1 MHASVK
7 NVALALALAG
17 LSSAQTF
24 SKCNPVKG
32 DKCSPNPAFG
42 GSDTL
47 SFKSASKIDDI
58 EGFFEVDGGI
68 KYDPKYEQLSFEGD
82 KGMKMS
88 IFEEK
93 HAPTLY
99 SHDFLFFGHVEV
111 ELRAAPGAG
120 IITSVVLQSDTLDEI
135 DWEWIGNEPDHVQTN
150 VFFQGIENYNHG
162 GDHPISNAMSEFHT
176 YAIDWTPEKIVWSIN
191 GNVVRE
197 HLPSSGVF
205 PQTPCQ
211 LRIGTWVGGK
221 GDPNGDA
228 KDRIAWAGGLAQ
240 WDQAPFNAYY
250 RRIQIIDYAGGYD
263 AATKYEYTNTEGTWE
278 SIKVTGGKKV
288 GFPGEHPPT
297 KNNNEILESSSEIES
312 ATSTAAPSTTVT
324 KTKVTTTAAPTSSEV
339 SSAIETETSS
349 EISSELPSETESSSI
364 AVRTT
369 TVTSATTAPSSSA
382 APAEEEEEEETVP
395 SGAASLQRS
404 GLFLGAALLAGA
416 LML

>member
-7 NVALALALAG
+7 NVALALAFAG

-32 DKCSPNPAFG
+32 DKCTPNPAFG
-42 GSDTL
+42 AKDTL
-47 SFKSASKIDDI
+47 DLKAAAKIDDI

-68 KYDPKYEQLSFEGD
+68 KYDPKYEQLSFDGAN
-82 KGMKMS
+82 GMKMS

-150 VFFQGIENYNHG
+150 VFFQGIENYNFG

-191 GNVVRE
+191 GQVVRE
-197 HLPSSGVF
+197 HLPSTGVF

-221 GDPNGDA
+221 GDPNGEA
-228 KDRIAWAGGLAQ
+228 KGRIEWAGGLAQ

-250 RRIQIIDYAGGYD
+250 RRIQVIDYAGGYD

-297 KNNNEILESSSEIES
+297 KNNQEILESSSEIES
-312 ATSTAAPSTTVT
+312 ATSTAAPTTTVT
-324 KTKVTTTAAPTSSEV
+324 KVKVSTTAAPKTSSEV
-339 SSAIETETSS
+339 SSAIETEASS

-364 AVRTT
+364 AVRTATT
-369 TVTSATTAPSSSA
+369 TVVSTTPSASASA
-382 APAEEEEEEETVP
+382 AAAEDEEDVPA
-395 SGAASLQRS
+395 GAASLQRG
-404 GLFLGAALLAGA
+404 GLLLGAALFAGA

>member
-7 NVALALALAG
+7 NVALALAFAG

-42 GSDTL
+42 GSDTIN
-47 SFKSASKIDDI
+47 FKSASKIDDI

-68 KYDPKYEQLSFEGD
+68 KYDPKYDQLSFDGD

-150 VFFQGIENYNHG
+150 VFFQGIENYNFG

-191 GNVVRE
+191 GAVVRE
-197 HLPSSGVF
+197 HLPSTGVF

-221 GDPNGDA
+221 GDPNGEA
-228 KDRIAWAGGLAQ
+228 KGRIEWAGGLAQ

-250 RRIQIIDYAGGYD
+250 RRIQVIDYAGGYD
-263 AATKYEYTNTEGTWE
+263 AATKYEYTNNKGTWE

-297 KNNNEILESSSEIES
+297 KNNNEILESSEIS
-312 ATSTAAPSTTVT
+312 SVVSSTVAPTSTVT
-324 KTKVTTTAAPTSSEV
+324 KTKVSTTAAPTTSEV
-339 SSAIETETSS
+339 SSALETETSS

-369 TVTSATTAPSSSA
+369 STTAVSSPSASA
-382 APAEEEEEEETVP
+382 APAEDEP
-395 SGAASLQRS
+395 AGAASLQRG
-404 GLFLGAALLAGA
+404 GLLLGAALFAGA